1 VLFACVLS
9 QLSTFESPHLNDD
22 SDLTESLQGKSAPAQ
37 AGGGA
42 VLPASAV
49 LHLRTLESADHQHK
63 PCTWL
68 LQGKSAPVR
77 RLAELHFKAGLA
89 LQFQNRA
96 APALTHTQARASFH
110 IA

>member
-1 VLFACVLS
+1 MFTRAVL
-9 QLSTFESPHLNDD
+9 QLSESESPHLNGD
-22 SDLTESLQGKSAPAQ
+22 SDLTEALQGKSASAQ

-49 LHLRTLESADHQHK
+49 PHLRTLESAEHQRE
-63 PCTWL
+63 PCMWL
-68 LQGKSAPVR
+68 PQGKSAPVR

-96 APALTHTQARASFH
+96 APALTHTQARASFD